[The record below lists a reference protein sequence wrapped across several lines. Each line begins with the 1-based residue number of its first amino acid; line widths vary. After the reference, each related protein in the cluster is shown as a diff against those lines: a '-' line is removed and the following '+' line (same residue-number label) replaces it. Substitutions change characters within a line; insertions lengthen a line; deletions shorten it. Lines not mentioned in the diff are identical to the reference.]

1 MEIYVSSPRMLRR
14 STKFCLGVLALL
26 GAAPAAAQLNIE
38 PSVWSA
44 PHDGVKLHPDEAID
58 LHTTVEKPIDPYA
71 YKRGLFKSLG
81 LYEYKPAENVDGRYS
96 RPHYAFGLHSDLMRD
111 ALSLTGLDAESCVA
125 PIVRLRAR
133 QAAIT
138 GNTGVSM
145 AVFARCTFR

>member
-1 MEIYVSSPRMLRR
+1 MLRR
-14 STKFCLGVLALL
+14 STKFCLGVLAALL
-26 GAAPAAAQLNIE
+26 AAAPAAAQSSVD

-44 PHDGVKLHPDEAID
+44 THDGIKLHSDQAVD
-58 LHTTVEKPIDPYA
+58 LHTTAEKPIDPYA

-81 LYEYKPAENVDGRYS
+81 LYEYKPAESVEGRYS

-111 ALSLTGLDAESCVA
+111 ALSFTGLDAESCIA
-125 PIVRLRAR
+125 PIVRLRTR
-133 QAAIT
+133 QAVLT